1 MGRAGGLLLLPLLL
15 AAPGGAGAE
24 RCGPSA
30 SCEEC
35 VRMHPRCAW
44 CEQPGFLPRCAP
56 PEVLEGAGCPPGA
69 VVLPRGSLRVLQDQ
83 EVLPGGGHVPLR
95 PQHVQMWLLPGEEQS
110 FQVRFRRPA
119 GHPVDLYYLMDL
131 SYSMRDDLE
140 TIRGLGSDLMATL
153 RNFSSSV
160 RIGLGSFVEKP
171 VLPFSSA
178 GPQLGPCPRGGDPC
192 EAAAAF
198 RHVLA
203 LSGRAG
209 AFTER
214 LGGLRSAG
222 NLDAPESGFDALL
235 QAAVCGDRLGW
246 GSATRVL
253 LFCSDDA
260 WHSAGDGKLG
270 GITRPSDTRCH
281 LDASGHYTAG
291 HRHDYP
297 SVGLLAQVL
306 AAADIQLI
314 FAVTRPVVPLYEE
327 LSQELP
333 RAVVRELRGDSSNVL
348 RLLADAYEALASTVE
363 LKHSPLPLNIS
374 LSFESHCGGAPGPP
388 RPHGGLCTG
397 VRVNEEVTF
406 TVRVRAAS
414 CPLPRS
420 RVTLRVPGLQGALQL
435 ELGARCPCR
444 GAPQRAGGPLRHGGN
459 PECRS
464 PQSATTSDQPE

>member
-1 MGRAGGLLLLPLLL
+1 
-15 AAPGGAGAE
+15 
-24 RCGPSA
+24 
-30 SCEEC
+30 
-35 VRMHPRCAW
+35 MHPRCAW

-397 VRVNEEVTF
+397 VRVNEL
-406 TVRVRAAS
+406 S
-414 CPLPRS
+414 LI
-420 RVTLRVPGLQGALQL
+420 
-435 ELGARCPCR
+435 
-444 GAPQRAGGPLRHGGN
+444 HI
-459 PECRS
+459 
-464 PQSATTSDQPE
+464 

>member
-1 MGRAGGLLLLPLLL
+1 LL
-15 AAPGGAGAE
+15 
-24 RCGPSA
+24 A

-35 VRMHPRCAW
+35 VRMHPHCAW
-44 CEQPGFLPRCAP
+44 CEQRGWMERWRRELADGWIQSSQRWWDTRDTGAWPGCSLFPLSSLFLP
-56 PEVLEGAGCPPGA
+56 
-69 VVLPRGSLRVLQDQ
+69 
-83 EVLPGGGHVPLR
+83 
-95 PQHVQMWLLPGEEQS
+95 PGEEQS
-110 FQVRFRRPA
+110 FQVRFRRPE

-140 TIRGLGSDLMATL
+140 TIRGLGSDLMDTL

-171 VLPFSSA
+171 VLPFSSV
-178 GPQLGPCPRGGDPC
+178 GPRSWPCPRGGDQC
-192 EAAAAF
+192 EATAAF
-198 RHVLA
+198 RHELA

-214 LGGLRSAG
+214 MGGLHSTA
-222 NLDAPESGFDALL
+222 NLDAPESGFDAVL

-270 GITRPSDTRCH
+270 GITHPSDTRCH
-281 LDASGHYTAG
+281 LDASGHYT
-291 HRHDYP
+291 DYP

-306 AAADIQLI
+306 EAADIQLI

-327 LSQELP
+327 LSRQLP

-363 LKHSPLPLNIS
+363 LKHSPLPPNIS

-397 VRVNEEVTF
+397 VRVKQEV
-406 TVRVRAAS
+406 
-414 CPLPRS
+414 
-420 RVTLRVPGLQGALQL
+420 GHGGGGGDGQGY
-435 ELGARCPCR
+435 GVGMGPYRGVIGW
-444 GAPQRAGGPLRHGGN
+444 GAPCHHVPPMGDGVGGGH
-459 PECRS
+459 S
-464 PQSATTSDQPE
+464 PYVGWE